1 MGRLSG
7 TRPGRVLHPPETKLK
22 PHQPVSTPLHFGR
35 FELRPAERLLLDG
48 GQPAALGVRAL
59 DVLIALAQR
68 RDQVVGQH
76 ELIDLAW
83 PGLVV
88 EPNNLQV
95 QISALRK
102 LLGPEAIATVK
113 RRGYQ
118 FTAALREA
126 DAGRVEAAA
135 RPAPA
140 PHRLPVMRTRF
151 IGRERALADC
161 AGLMERAPLL
171 TLTGT
176 GGSGKTRLAI
186 ELARRQVGAVAGGPW
201 FVDLAALQDPQRLHA
216 AVASAA
222 GSPQATSADPVDALC
237 AHIGSASALM
247 VLDNCEHLIDAVAR
261 LVDRLLAAC
270 AGLRILATSREALG
284 LPGEQI
290 SAVGSLQL
298 PGADDADVP
307 PPSAFEAD
315 AVRLFV
321 DRAQLAKPDFVLT
334 AANAPVVADICRRLD
349 GLALAIELA
358 AARVRMFA
366 VDEIRARLDDRFRFL
381 TGSSHAPPRHRTLSA
396 TLQWS
401 VKLLSA
407 PEARVFARLSVF
419 VGGCTLGAAAVAA
432 GIDDDY
438 EALQILTQLHDKSLL
453 AMTPETLPEPR
464 FRMLETVR
472 QFAQDLLDEA
482 GEAQAVRTRCL
493 AHFVA
498 FAEEAGGH
506 LHGPGE
512 HTWLRRLKAEQDNL
526 IAAHDWCVH
535 LPGGAHAGWRFVA
548 ALGRYWTFAGPLDAG
563 YRLGTI
569 ALARD
574 AQGLDDALRG
584 KALLAMS
591 HIAYKRGFYDEALRW
606 ADQGGELA
614 ASADD
619 AERSAVALSLRANA
633 WHALGR
639 ADEALSAYEQ
649 ATELLRSRGVPDI
662 RLVVSL
668 NNIAEIHRGVARHA
682 QAQALYDEAIA
693 LAQRL
698 ELPSS
703 VTGQLQCNLA
713 QVQVTTGQLQAACET
728 LRVLWPLVLRD
739 GLSKMGPRLAE
750 AAAGLASA
758 LGDHAQAA
766 RLFGV
771 ALAGRRE
778 DGERADP
785 VDEAFIAPL
794 MAASRGALGA
804 ARFEAEQAAGAAM
817 TRGRSIEAWDTLA
830 ASFPHNG
837 LLTPPP

>member
-7 TRPGRVLHPPETKLK
+7 TRHGRVLHPPETHLK
-22 PHQPVSTPLHFGR
+22 PALPVSTPLHFGR
-35 FELRPAERLLLDG
+35 FELRPAERLLLDD

-68 RDQVVGQH
+68 RDQVVGQD

-126 DAGRVEAAA
+126 GSAHAAA
-135 RPAPA
+135 SAGAGAEPSPAPD
-140 PHRLPVMRTRF
+140 RLPQMRTRF
-151 IGRERALADC
+151 IGREQALADC
-161 AGLMERAPLL
+161 AGLLVRAPLL

-186 ELARRQVGAVAGGPW
+186 ELAQRQLATLASGAW
-201 FVDLAALQDPQRLHA
+201 FVDLAALQDGQRLPA
-216 AVASAA
+216 AVASAVGA
-222 GSPQATSADPVDALC
+222 RQDTTADALC
-237 AHIGSASALM
+237 AHIGGASALL
-247 VLDNCEHLIDAVAR
+247 VLDNCEHLVDAVAR
-261 LVDRLLAAC
+261 LVDRLLAGC
-270 AGLRILATSREALG
+270 AGLRILATSREPLG

-290 SAVGSLQL
+290 FAVGSL
-298 PGADDADVP
+298 D
-307 PPSAFEAD
+307 SD
-315 AVRLFV
+315 AVHLFV
-321 DRAQLAKPDFVLT
+321 DRAQLAKPDFALT
-334 AANAPVVADICRRLD
+334 AANAPVIAEICRRLD
-349 GLALAIELA
+349 GIALAIELA

-407 PEARVFARLSVF
+407 PEAQVFARLSVF
-419 VGGCTLGAAAVAA
+419 VGGCTLAAAAVGA
-432 GIDDDY
+432 GIDDEY
-438 EALQILTQLHDKSLL
+438 EALQIVTQLHDKSLL
-453 AMTPETLPEPR
+453 AMASETLPEPR

-482 GEAQAVRTRCL
+482 GEAQAVRARCL

-512 HTWLRRLKAEQDNL
+512 HAWLRRLKAEQDNL
-526 IAAHDWCVH
+526 IAAHDWCAH
-535 LPGGAHAGWRFVA
+535 LPDGAHAGWRFVA
-548 ALGRYWTFAGPLDAG
+548 ALGRYWTFAGPLDVG
-563 YRLGTI
+563 YRLGTA

-574 AQGLDDALRG
+574 AHGLDDALRG

-591 HIAYKRGFYDEALRW
+591 HIAYKRGFYDEALRR

-619 AERSAVALSLRANA
+619 AEHTAVALSLRANA

-668 NNIAEIHRGVARHA
+668 NNIAEIHRGVGRHA

-698 ELPSS
+698 GLPSS

-713 QVQVTTGQLQAACET
+713 QVQITTGQLQAARET
-728 LRVLWPLVLRD
+728 LLELWPLAVHD
-739 GLSKMGPRLAE
+739 GLPKMAARLAE

-758 LGDHAQAA
+758 VGDHAQAA
-766 RLFGV
+766 RLHGV

-778 DGERADP
+778 DGEQADP

-804 ARFEAEQAAGAAM
+804 AQFEAERAAGEAM
-817 TRGRSIEAWDTLA
+817 TRGQSIDAWDTLA
-830 ASFPHNG
+830 ASFPHSG
-837 LLTPPP
+837 PLTPPP

>member
-1 MGRLSG
+1 M
-7 TRPGRVLHPPETKLK
+7 
-22 PHQPVSTPLHFGR
+22 STPLHFGR
-35 FELRPAERLLLDG
+35 FELRPAERLLLDDG
-48 GQPAALGVRAL
+48 KPAALGVRAL

-68 RDQVVGQH
+68 RDQVVGQD

-95 QISALRK
+95 QVSALRK

-126 DAGRVEAAA
+126 EPASVE
-135 RPAPA
+135 PAPT
-140 PHRLPVMRTRF
+140 PHRLPLLRTRF
-151 IGRERALADC
+151 IGREQALADC
-161 AGLMERAPLL
+161 AGLLERAPLL

-186 ELARRQVGAVAGGPW
+186 ELAQRQLATFAAGAW
-201 FVDLAALQDPQRLHA
+201 FVDLAALQDPRRLLA
-216 AVASAA
+216 AVASAVGA
-222 GSPQATSADPVDALC
+222 RQDTTADPLDALC
-237 AHIGSASALM
+237 AHIGAARALL
-247 VLDNCEHLIDAVAR
+247 VLDNCEHLIDPVAR
-261 LVDRLLAAC
+261 IADGLLAAC

-284 LPGEQI
+284 LPGEQVF
-290 SAVGSLQL
+290 AVGPLSF
-298 PGADDADVP
+298 D
-307 PPSAFEAD
+307 SD

-321 DRAQLAKPDFVLT
+321 DRARLARPDFALT
-334 AANAPVVADICRRLD
+334 PANAPVIAEICRRLD
-349 GLALAIELA
+349 GIALAIELA

-366 VDEIRARLDDRFRFL
+366 VDEIRSRLDDRFRFL

-401 VKLLSA
+401 VKLLTE
-407 PEARVFARLSVF
+407 PEAQVFARLSVF
-419 VGGCTLGAAAVAA
+419 VGGCTLAAAAVAA
-432 GIDDDY
+432 GIDDEY
-438 EALQILTQLHDKSLL
+438 AALQIVTQLHDKSLL
-453 AMTPETLPEPR
+453 VMAPENLPGPR

-482 GEAQAVRTRCL
+482 GEAQAVRARCL

-506 LHGPGE
+506 LHGPDE
-512 HTWLRRLKAEQDNL
+512 LAWLPRLKAEQDNL
-526 IAAHDWCVH
+526 IAAHDWCAH
-535 LPGGAHAGWRFVA
+535 LPEGAHAGWRFVA
-548 ALGRYWTFAGPLDAG
+548 ALGRYWAFAGPLDMG
-563 YRLGTI
+563 YCLGTA

-574 AQGLDDALRG
+574 AHGLDDALRG

-591 HIAYKRGFYDEALRW
+591 HLAYKRGFYDEALRW
-606 ADQGGELA
+606 ADRGGELV
-614 ASADD
+614 ASTDD
-619 AERSAVALSLRANA
+619 AERTAVALSLRANA

-639 ADEALSAYEQ
+639 ADEALSAYER
-649 ATELLRSRGVPDI
+649 ATELLRSNGVPDI

-668 NNIAEIHRGVARHA
+668 NNIAEIHRGVCRHA
-682 QAQALYDEAIA
+682 QARALYDEAIA

-698 ELPSS
+698 ELPAS

-713 QVQVTTGQLQAACET
+713 QVQVTLGQLPAARET
-728 LRVLWPLVLRD
+728 LRALWPLVLRD
-739 GLSKMGPRLAE
+739 GLPKMGARLAE
-750 AAAGLASA
+750 VAAGLASA
-758 LGDHAQAA
+758 LGDHLQAA
-766 RLFGV
+766 RLHGV

-794 MAASRGALGA
+794 MAASRGTLGVE
-804 ARFEAEQAAGAAM
+804 RFEAERAAGEAM
-817 TRGRSIEAWDTLA
+817 TLREAQGWMTGWLA
-830 ASFPHNG
+830 MPMPG
-837 LLTPPP
+837 